1 MLTGKTYGEVAAA
14 ASPSLRAKIEH
25 SVELLRKAEKLAL
38 IYDPADGFHL
48 AFSAGKDSQALY
60 HIAEIAGVRFKGHM
74 SLTSV
79 DPPEVIRFAKQYY
92 PEVELKR
99 PHDSIFN
106 VAVEK
111 GILPTMKVRWCCNVY
126 KENEGAGKVT
136 LIGIRHSES
145 TRRANRK
152 EVEISDHKYSGTLE
166 GLDEYRKAR
175 KGPGRPRKDAKPE
188 AFSINTADKESQAG
202 CIRGKESLL
211 ISPII
216 DWEEKDV
223 WEFLGL
229 MDVPHCPLYDE
240 GWKRL
245 GCIGCPMSSA
255 KHKARENERWPHV
268 RRNWI
273 KAIIRIRQGG
283 VSQGERTN
291 HKSNLG
297 IWTGE
302 FLSHSGGGRTDVQNP
317 RPMDAR
323 REKFLQSR
331 KKGYADIYGDA
342 TEWTST
348 DKPIGGGY
356 WQSVS

>member
-1 MLTGKTYGEVAAA
+1 MLTGKTYGEAAAA

-302 FLSHSGGGRTDVQNP
+302 FLSHSGGAEPMFRIPVQWMRDERNFSSP
-317 RPMDAR
+317 ER
-323 REKFLQSR
+323 RGTR
-331 KKGYADIYGDA
+331 
-342 TEWTST
+342 TST
-348 DKPIGGGY
+348 GTLRNGLLPTSRLGGVLAI
-356 WQSVS
+356 S